1 MPSVQDPDEE
11 SIEAQIVDQED
22 QIVDQEDQTLT
33 NSVIRNSAKRSNE
46 HY

>member
-11 SIEAQIVDQED
+11 STEA

-33 NSVIRNSAKRSNE
+33 NSVIRNFTKRLSE